1 MLKKKINIIFLIAL
15 LVISLLIPIVNA
27 ENEVNV
33 ETTTTDQANPISTSQ
48 EEVTITEGDEYVFQD
63 TVTIDTPVDGNL
75 FIMANTVTI
84 NTQIG
89 GDAFIFANTLN
100 IEDNGY
106 ILNNIFA
113 CANTINVK
121 GVAYNIYSVGDTLTI
136 DGFIYRDVKSIC
148 NTLNIN
154 SMIGRNVFANCS
166 SINFK
171 EKPNT
176 EETPSIAS
184 YGSIQGNLNYSSD
197 KEISIPEGHV
207 SGETHF
213 SQLQNHTFDISYYMY
228 SLGAILVSAI
238 IIWLIGLW
246 ISPKLLHNSSH
257 PITWRKA
264 LQIIGLG
271 IIVPIVITLLSVII
285 LLIPITSQFTILLLC
300 VLAILFFISTSATV
314 IDVNT
319 MICNKLKITQNL
331 YKLGFLIVT
340 TIIFWLLTLIPYAGM
355 IISLIAI
362 IWGIGTISYNILIQ
376 EKSDKTNLASDKKT
390 SNSEEKI
397 EEPKSKTEKENSSDK
412 STNAKEEDKSNET
425 TNSKEEIKS
434 DETEKNEEK
443 NNETDKNKD
452 NETDKN
458 KDENSK

>member
-1 MLKKKINIIFLIAL
+1 MLKLKKKIKIISLIAL
-15 LVISLLIPIVNA
+15 LLISLFTPIVNA
-27 ENEVNV
+27 ENEVV
-33 ETTTTDQANPISTSQ
+33 ETTTTDNQVTPISEPQ
-48 EEVTITEGDEYVFQD
+48 EEITIKKGDEYLFQD

-100 IEDNGY
+100 IEENGY
-106 ILNNIFA
+106 ILNNVFA

-121 GVAYNIYSVGDTLTI
+121 GVVYNIYSVGDTLTI

-154 SMIGRNVFANCS
+154 SMIGRNVLVNCS

-171 EKPNT
+171 EKPNS
-176 EETPSIAS
+176 EDTPSVAS

-197 KEISIPEGHV
+197 TEISIPDGYV
-207 SGETHF
+207 SGEINF
-213 SQLQNHTFDISYYMY
+213 SQLQNNTFDISNYIY

-246 ISPKLLHNSSH
+246 ISPKLLHNTSH
-257 PITWRKA
+257 SITLRKA

-285 LLIPITSQFTILLLC
+285 LLIPITSQLTILLLC
-300 VLAILFFISTSATV
+300 VLAILFFISTSVAM
-314 IDVNT
+314 ININT

-331 YKLGFLIVT
+331 YKLGFLIII
-340 TIIFWLLTLIPYAGM
+340 TIIYWIFTLIPYVGT

-362 IWGIGTISYNILIQ
+362 IWGIGNISYSVLIK
-376 EKSDKTNLASDKKT
+376 EKSDV
-390 SNSEEKI
+390 E
-397 EEPKSKTEKENSSDK
+397 
-412 STNAKEEDKSNET
+412 
-425 TNSKEEIKS
+425 TNSKEKNKS
-434 DETEKNEEK
+434 DGVEKNQK
-443 NNETDKNKD
+443 SNNETDKNND
-452 NETDKN
+452 
-458 KDENSK
+458 

>member
-1 MLKKKINIIFLIAL
+1 MFKKKIKIISLIAL
-15 LVISLLIPIVNA
+15 LLISLLTPIVNA
-27 ENEVNV
+27 ENEVAN
-33 ETTTTDQANPISTSQ
+33 ETATTEQVNPISETQ
-48 EEVTITEGDEYVFQD
+48 EEVTIKEGDEYLFQD

-89 GDAFIFANTLN
+89 GDAFIFADTLN
-100 IEDNGY
+100 IEEDGY

-113 CANTINVK
+113 CANTIHVK

-154 SMIGRNVFANCS
+154 SMIGRNVFVDCS

-171 EKPNT
+171 EKPDT
-176 EETPSIAS
+176 EDTPSIAS
-184 YGSIQGNLNYSSD
+184 YGSIQGDLNYSYD
-197 KEISIPEGHV
+197 KEISIPDGYV

-213 SQLQNHTFDISYYMY
+213 SQLQNNTFDISNYMY

-238 IIWLIGLW
+238 VLWLIGLW
-246 ISPKLLHNSSH
+246 ISPKLLHNTNHSM
-257 PITWRKA
+257 TLRKA

-271 IIVPIVITLLSVII
+271 IIVPIVITLLSIII
-285 LLIPITSQFTILLLC
+285 LLIPITSQLTILLLC
-300 VLAILFFISTSATV
+300 VLAILFFISTSVA
-314 IDVNT
+314 IINVNT

-340 TIIFWLLTLIPYAGM
+340 TIIYWLLTLIPYVGM

-362 IWGIGTISYNILIQ
+362 IWGIGSISYSILIKEKSDEKHSDSEEKQ
-376 EKSDKTNLASDKKT
+376 KKIEAKPEKENVSDEMKKDDESNKTKKEDKSDKTKK
-390 SNSEEKI
+390 NK
-397 EEPKSKTEKENSSDK
+397 KQNKE
-412 STNAKEEDKSNET
+412 TN
-425 TNSKEEIKS
+425 
-434 DETEKNEEK
+434 
-443 NNETDKNKD
+443 KNKD
-452 NETDKN
+452 K
-458 KDENSK
+458 KSK

>member
-1 MLKKKINIIFLIAL
+1 MLKKKIKIISLIAL
-15 LVISLLIPIVNA
+15 LLISLLTPIVNA
-27 ENEVNV
+27 ENEVEV
-33 ETTTTDQANPISTSQ
+33 ETTTTDQVNPISEPQ
-48 EEVTITEGDEYVFQD
+48 EEITIKEGDEYLFQD

-89 GDAFIFANTLN
+89 GDAFIFADTLN
-100 IEDNGY
+100 IEEDGY

-113 CANTINVK
+113 CANTIHVK

-154 SMIGRNVFANCS
+154 SMIGRNVFVDCS

-171 EKPNT
+171 EKPDT
-176 EETPSIAS
+176 EDTPSIAS
-184 YGSIQGNLNYSSD
+184 YGSIQGDLNYSSD
-197 KEISIPEGHV
+197 KEISIPDGYV

-213 SQLQNHTFDISYYMY
+213 SQLQNNTFDISNYMY

-238 IIWLIGLW
+238 VLWLIGLW
-246 ISPKLLHNSSH
+246 ISPKLLHNTSH
-257 PITWRKA
+257 SMTLRKA

-285 LLIPITSQFTILLLC
+285 LLIPITSQLTILLLC
-300 VLAILFFISTSATV
+300 VLAILFFISTSVA
-314 IDVNT
+314 IINVNT
-319 MICNKLKITQNL
+319 IICNKLKITQNL

-340 TIIFWLLTLIPYAGM
+340 TIIYWLLTLIPYVGM

-362 IWGIGTISYNILIQ
+362 IWGIGSISYSILIK
-376 EKSDKTNLASDKKT
+376 EKTDEKNSDSDKKI
-390 SNSEEKI
+390 SNSEEKK
-397 EEPKSKTEKENSSDK
+397 EKADSKTEKENTSDTA
-412 STNAKEEDKSNET
+412 TNMKEEDKSTNPTEKDKPDDT
-425 TNSKEEIKS
+425 TNSKEENKS
-434 DETEKNEEK
+434 SETEKNENQNK
-443 NNETDKNKD
+443 ETDKND
-452 NETDKN
+452 D
-458 KDENSK
+458 

>member
-1 MLKKKINIIFLIAL
+1 MLKLKKKIKIISLIAL
-15 LVISLLIPIVNA
+15 LLISLFTPIVNA
-27 ENEVNV
+27 ENEVV
-33 ETTTTDQANPISTSQ
+33 ETTTTDNQVTPISEPQ
-48 EEVTITEGDEYVFQD
+48 EEITIKKGDEYLFQD

-100 IEDNGY
+100 IEENGY
-106 ILNNIFA
+106 ILNNVFA

-121 GVAYNIYSVGDTLTI
+121 GVVYNIYSVGDTLTI

-154 SMIGRNVFANCS
+154 SMIGRNVLVNCS

-171 EKPNT
+171 EKPNS
-176 EETPSIAS
+176 EDTPSVAS

-197 KEISIPEGHV
+197 TEISIPDGYV
-207 SGETHF
+207 SGEINF
-213 SQLQNHTFDISYYMY
+213 SQLQNNTFDISNYIY

-246 ISPKLLHNSSH
+246 ISPKLLHNTSH
-257 PITWRKA
+257 SITLRKA

-285 LLIPITSQFTILLLC
+285 LLIPITSQLTILLLC
-300 VLAILFFISTSATV
+300 ILAILFFISTSVAM
-314 IDVNT
+314 ININT

-331 YKLGFLIVT
+331 YKLGFLIII
-340 TIIFWLLTLIPYAGM
+340 TIIYWIFTLIPYVGT

-362 IWGIGTISYNILIQ
+362 IWGIGNISYSVLIK
-376 EKSDKTNLASDKKT
+376 EKSDV
-390 SNSEEKI
+390 E
-397 EEPKSKTEKENSSDK
+397 
-412 STNAKEEDKSNET
+412 
-425 TNSKEEIKS
+425 TNSKEKNKS
-434 DETEKNEEK
+434 DGVEKNQK
-443 NNETDKNKD
+443 SNNETDKNND
-452 NETDKN
+452 
-458 KDENSK
+458 